1 MNSILENFT
10 SELLWRLG
18 LGLLSVIVTL
28 VVPILANQ
36 ARLYFLVLREEG
48 AAQLG
53 TERFNLVWGF
63 TEAMIR
69 SAEQQLGL
77 ETNAQKKE
85 FVVNAVYTFAHTQGW
100 PLTREQ
106 VDDFVE
112 GVFNAVKPSLK
123 DPNPYLLAP
132 PTTFTPA
139 G

>member
-1 MNSILENFT
+1 MESILDQFT
-10 SELLWRLG
+10 AELLWRLG
-18 LGLLSVIVTL
+18 LGLLSLIVTL

-36 ARLYFLVLREEG
+36 ARLYFLVIREK
-48 AAQLG
+48 AAIQLG

-63 TEAMIR
+63 AEAMIR

-85 FVVNAVYTFAHTQGW
+85 FVVNAVYAFAHTQGW
-100 PLTREQ
+100 SLTREQ

-123 DPNPYLLAP
+123 DGYLLASP
-132 PTTFTPA
+132 ATFTPV